1 MKYHF
6 AISNCKFFSLLVI
19 LNLSFA
25 GLHAQ
30 VLNDECRF
38 ATPIPSSDNF
48 CSADGAFTNVGATA
62 DPSFTNTCVSL
73 LWQNG
78 VWFSFVPREPAA
90 LIRVFGFGQGGTI
103 RNPKIV
109 IFSKCGD
116 YLQCSPG
123 KTVGNDEM
131 LIDNLTIGQ
140 TYYIMIESAPGLE
153 GTFKLCIDDFIPVPS
168 PEADCRDG
176 VVLCDKSPF
185 KVESLTGVGSD
196 RNEIETGNCMDTEFQ
211 SAWYKWTCEE
221 AGTLS
226 FTLTPN
232 NHRDRNTISD
242 DLDFAVYELPNG
254 IDDCNGKRLLRCMA
268 SGANGTAGATD
279 PLSTWINCNGPTGLM
294 IGDSDVTESPGCQTG
309 NNNFVRALD
318 MEVGKSYVLVVNNYS
333 RSGLGF
339 AIEFGGTGTF
349 LGPKPDFEVNAN
361 QAFECDKSVVFTN
374 KSDSQT
380 DPIVSYTWNFGDR
393 AVPDRASG
401 LGPYDVTYQSFG
413 DKIAAL
419 TVESSRGC
427 RVTKIIDF
435 YVDPCCKDT
444 STLALNAIV
453 FDLKCFEIPEG
464 IILAQG
470 QRGAPEYSYSL
481 DNEPYRP
488 NPQYGNLAAG
498 DYSIAVQDI
507 KGCRDTIKVVVNQ
520 PPPIIVDA
528 GPDQEIELGD
538 TTLIQIN
545 YTPIKNKDTIFWDPN
560 LKLIEDLDYSARP
573 FVTTSYTVTVVDSNG
588 CVGTD
593 VVQVRVIK
601 NLNLHAPNV
610 FTPLNG
616 DNTHDFFNV
625 WVTKGVDYIELLE
638 IYDRWGNLVFRGV
651 DGINFNRNDQ
661 NSGWDGTFKEQ
672 KVNPGVF
679 VWRAGV
685 RWLDGTFSN
694 YAGDVTVL
702 R

>member
-1 MKYHF
+1 MKYQNSQLIPKICAVWAIMTF
-6 AISNCKFFSLLVI
+6 AIL
-19 LNLSFA
+19 
-25 GLHAQ
+25 GLKGQ

-38 ATPIPSSDNF
+38 AIPLPTSDNY
-48 CSADGAFTNVGATA
+48 CSDDGAFTNVGAKP
-62 DPSFTNTCVSL
+62 DPSFSNTCVSL
-73 LWQNG
+73 LWKNG

-90 LIRVFGFGQGGTI
+90 LIRVFGTGKGGTL

-109 IFSKCGD
+109 VFSQCGT

-140 TYYIMIESAPGLE
+140 NYFIMIESAPGGE
-153 GTFKLCIDDFIPVPS
+153 GTFKLCVDDFIPVPS
-168 PEADCRDG
+168 PESDCRDG

-196 RNEIETGNCMDTEFQ
+196 RNEIESGNCIEIESQ
-211 SAWYKWTCEE
+211 SAWYKWTCDS
-221 AGTLS
+221 AGTLA

-232 NHRDRNTISD
+232 DFRDRNNISD

-254 IDDCNGKRLLRCMA
+254 IDNCTGKRLVRCMA
-268 SGANGTAGATD
+268 SGANGIGGVTD
-279 PLSTWINCNGPTGLM
+279 PLPTWINCNGPTGLM
-294 IGDSDVTESPGCQTG
+294 LGDPDITESPGCQVG

-318 MEVGKSYVLVVNNYS
+318 MEVGKSYVLIINNYS

-349 LGPKPDFEVNAN
+349 LGPKPDFEINAN

-374 KSDSQT
+374 KSTSET
-380 DPIVSYTWNFGDR
+380 DPIISYTWNFGDR

-419 TVESSRGC
+419 TIESTRGC
-427 RVTKIIDF
+427 TVTKILDF
-435 YVDPCCKDT
+435 YVDACCKDT
-444 STLALNAIV
+444 STLALIADKL
-453 FDLKCFEIPEG
+453 DLKCFEIPEG
-464 IILAQG
+464 LILAQG
-470 QRGAPEYSYSL
+470 ISGAPEYSYSL
-481 DNEPYRP
+481 NGAPYRP

-498 DYSIAVQDI
+498 TYDLAVQDI
-507 KGCRDTIKVVVNQ
+507 KGCKDTIEVPINQ

-528 GPDQEIELGD
+528 GPDKVIDLGD
-538 TTLIQIN
+538 TTLIKIN
-545 YTPIKNKDTIFWDPN
+545 YTPIKDKDTILWNPN
-560 LKLIEDLDYSARP
+560 LTWLGNLDFSGRP
-573 FVTTSYTVTVVDSNG
+573 FVTTDYTVTVVDSNG

-593 VVQVRVIK
+593 IVQVRVVK

-610 FTPLNG
+610 FTPLNK
-616 DNTHDFFNV
+616 DNNNDFFNV
-625 WVTKGVDYIELLE
+625 WVTKGVDRIELLE
-638 IYDRWGNLVFRGV
+638 IYDRWGNLIYQGV
-651 DGINFNRNDQ
+651 DGVNFNRNDHS
-661 NSGWDGTFKEQ
+661 SGWDGTFKGSE
-672 KVNPGVF
+672 VNPGVF